1 MVRKSLLLDSFDQ
14 NIYISKLHI
23 FILHSS
29 TKSIFSHTIKDLL
42 NIIRFSVSL
51 RGK

>member
-1 MVRKSLLLDSFDQ
+1 MVNRFDQ
-14 NIYISKLHI
+14 KIYISKLHI
-23 FILHSS
+23 IILHSS